1 MVFWML
7 NGLVDT
13 RDVMKLWYF
22 IQQRNVMKLWYF
34 IQQRN
39 VMKLWYFIQQHN
51 VMKLVFHSATIVQET
66 SNINL
71 RVKIK

>member
-1 MVFWML
+1 ML
-7 NGLVDT
+7 NGLVNT

-22 IQQRNVMKLWYF
+22 IQQR
-34 IQQRN
+34 
-39 VMKLWYFIQQHN
+39 N

-71 RVKIK
+71 TVKVIIKYNGDAGPDEGTVISFQSTRVADT